1 MKYFL
6 DTSFIL
12 ALVLDS
18 DSNHE
23 KALELLHILNE
34 DCYINN
40 NVLNEILTFAGR
52 KLNIDAAREIY
63 YGLIDT
69 FTLLN
74 EYDITNYNNKNFEIF
89 EKFVGVN
96 NSKPKLS
103 FTDSSIVLTMKE
115 YNISN
120 LISFDEEF
128 KRIGDINLIG
138 E

>member
-23 KALELLHILNE
+23 SALELLHVLNE

-40 NVLNEILTFAGR
+40 NVLNEILTLVGR

-74 EYDITNYNNKNFEIF
+74 EYDINNYNHKNFEIF
-89 EKFVGVN
+89 KKFVGVN

-115 YNISN
+115 YDISN

-128 KRIGDINLIG
+128 KRIGNINLIG

>member
-23 KALELLHILNE
+23 KALDLLHVLNE

-40 NVLNEILTFAGR
+40 NVLNEVLTLAGR

-96 NSKPKLS
+96 NGKPKLS

-128 KRIGDINLIG
+128 KRIGNINLIG